1 MTLQTVEQ
9 LLPLLELLQQPAFC
23 VDQSGRVFSNAPARP
38 LAPDSGDALPQ
49 WLEHAAET
57 YTLWDRQGTLNLPVV
72 LQGQTIAATLSPL
85 ADGTLFLLSDCAASA
100 ARQREMAVTAQVL
113 RQPLTDLCAMTQQLT
128 ENLEDME
135 DPLLQAQTAAMTRH
149 LYRLSRITCD
159 LADLSQLQSGR
170 YPARPEK
177 LELAAFLQDF
187 TVELQDLCEA
197 TGHQLHLHLPEQQIM
212 VSADS
217 VLLERALLNLL
228 SNALKYSEKKTD
240 VELRADATASNVYF
254 RFRNHCAQEDQSLL
268 SAAFQRLT
276 QRDGLPDPRWGL
288 GLGLPLA
295 LSIAR
300 TMGGTIAVDSH
311 DGFVTV
317 TMSISRKRRFQDTAV
332 RTQPAYDYT
341 GGMRRTLVELSDVL
355 PSDCYDSN
363 AI

>member
-1 MTLQTVEQ
+1 MPLQSIAQ

-23 VDQSGRVFSNAPARP
+23 VREDDCIFCNAAARP
-38 LAPDSGDALPQ
+38 LAPATGAALPQ
-49 WLEHAAET
+49 WLENAAEL
-57 YTLWDRQGTLNLPVV
+57 YARWERKGQLNFPVE
-72 LQGQTIAATLSPL
+72 LLGATMAVTASPL
-85 ADGTLFLLSDCAASA
+85 ADGTLFLLSGGEGS
-100 ARQREMAVTAQVL
+100 RHSEMAVMAQVL